1 MSRKSVTI
9 IGRPNV
15 GKSSLFN
22 RLVGYRKAIVFDKPG
37 VTVDNN
43 RALAKSCSFFCIDT
57 VGFTAGCELSD
68 IGLAVVVFDGR
79 DAVHA
84 DDRLLVSSLRCKGC
98 KTIFTVNKIDSAS
111 DEHLLWPFYQLG
123 LSELSP
129 LSALRNIGIASLID
143 KIENTLRVSTRI
155 AEENRAKVVLVGRRN
170 AGKSLLL
177 NKLASITVATV
188 SAEAGTTR
196 DSIDWH
202 YRFKSNSYT
211 LTDTAGL
218 RRKARHTRD
227 KIEFLSMTRT
237 LRAIR
242 EAQVVAVVVD
252 ATQGVVQQDMKITA
266 MSLAQYKPT
275 LIILNKWD
283 LMDKSQY
290 DKIKKEITESAMPW
304 AGDLPIVVTSALT
317 NLRVS
322 DIKDWVESLHADF
335 QKRIPTAE
343 LNRTL
348 AQITERH
355 RPRVHGGRRL
365 NFYYAAQ
372 VETQPPVFVV
382 KCSVPEAVTLPY
394 QRYLATNLRRE
405 LGFTHIP
412 IKVLYQR

>member
-22 RLVGYRKAIVFDKPG
+22 RLVGYRKAIVFDQPG
-37 VTVDNN
+37 VTVDSN
-43 RALAKSCSFFCIDT
+43 RAPAKSSSFICVDT
-57 VGFTAGCELSD
+57 VGFTAGCELPE
-68 IGLAVVVFDGR
+68 INLAVVVFDGH

-84 DDRLLVSSLRCKGC
+84 DDRLLVDLLRCRGG
-98 KTIFTVNKIDSAS
+98 KTIFVVNKIDRVI

-123 LSELSP
+123 LAELNP
-129 LSALRNIGIASLID
+129 LSALRNIGITALIA
-143 KIENTLRVSTRI
+143 KIERTLQVSARV
-155 AEENRAKVVLVGRRN
+155 AEEKRAKVVLVGRQN
-170 AGKSLLL
+170 VGKSLLL
-177 NKLASITVATV
+177 NRIASTTVATV
-188 SAEAGTTR
+188 RDKAGTTR

-218 RRKARHTRD
+218 RRKARHTRN

-237 LRAIR
+237 LRAIKD
-242 EAQVVAVVVD
+242 AQVVAVVID

-266 MSLAQYKPT
+266 LSLAQCKPT

-290 DKIKKEITESAMPW
+290 NKIKREITESAMPW
-304 AGDLPIVVTSALT
+304 AGDLPVVVTSALT
-317 NLRVS
+317 NFRVS
-322 DIKDWVESLHADF
+322 DIKTQVESLYTDF
-335 QKRIPTAE
+335 QKRVPTAK

-348 AQITERH
+348 AQITDRH
-355 RPRVHGGRRL
+355 RPRMQGGKKL
-365 NFYYAAQ
+365 SFYYAVQ
-372 VETQPPVFVV
+372 VETQPPVFVI
-382 KCSVPEAVTLPY
+382 KCSAPEAVTPPY
-394 QRYLATNLRRE
+394 QRYLTTSLRRE

-412 IKVLYQR
+412 VKVLYRR